1 MHTSHANPAAQ
12 LGRLLRRAEVE
23 ALVGLGRSSIYAMM
37 AEGRFPRPVRVGR
50 GAVRW
55 PEAVIQAWVAARLA
69 QDGRTAIELLAEING
84 SHGGARC
91 PRAGRMASRP

>member
-1 MHTSHANPAAQ
+1 MHKPHATPAAQ

-69 QDGRTAIELLAEING
+69 QDGRTAIELLDGIKRPHE
-84 SHGGARC
+84 GA
-91 PRAGRMASRP
+91 